1 MAALTLIPDPLQV
14 SQDQLKF
21 PGVYGG
27 PLFLSLEV
35 LAVLG
40 ASCVLFSNTGLW
52 SGSY

>member
-1 MAALTLIPDPLQV
+1 MAALPDPLRV

-21 PGVYGG
+21 PGAYDS
-27 PLFLSLEV
+27 PLFLPLEV

-40 ASCVLFSNTGLW
+40 ASCVLFSNTMLW